1 MKAPVRR
8 LAGAAAA
15 VALAILLFAWG
26 RASAPA
32 ARLASLPAAAAPAP
46 RKVLFYRNPMNP
58 KITSPVFRKDEMGM
72 DYIPVYAD
80 EAARAPAPAARPA
93 NVPDLGNV
101 TVAPEPL
108 RLSGAATAPA
118 VAGTLGRAVRTSGV
132 VAPDETRIRHVH
144 AKISGWIETLYV
156 NATGQWVRAGQPLLT
171 VYSPEL
177 LATQEEYLRAKETA
191 ARFRGS
197 SLPEVRR
204 GGEELLDA
212 ARRRLELFDVPRSF
226 LARLD
231 RTGRPERA
239 VPLLAPAS
247 GYATG
252 KEVFAG
258 QQIDPA
264 MELYT
269 LTDLSRVWV
278 EASFSEAEAQALKV
292 GQSVRVSLPYDAGR
306 EIAGR
311 IGFLAPAL
319 AAESRTLQARIEL
332 ANPGLAL
339 RPGMYVDVSTELA
352 ARPGTVVPDSAVIDS
367 GLRQIAFVETG
378 PGAFEPR
385 EVRVGSRAD
394 GKALLLSGVS
404 PGERVA
410 TRANFLL
417 DSESRLRGAIEGT
430 SPGRLP

>member
-15 VALAILLFAWG
+15 AGLAVFLFAWG

-32 ARLASLPAAAAPAP
+32 ARLASVPAAAPHPSA
-46 RKVLFYRNPMNP
+46 RKVLFYRNPMDP
-58 KITSPVFRKDEMGM
+58 KVTSPVFRKDEMGM
-72 DYIPVYAD
+72 DYLPVYA
-80 EAARAPAPAARPA
+80 EPAAAAPA
-93 NVPDLGNV
+93 NVA
-101 TVAPEPL
+101 VAPEPL
-108 RLSGAATAPA
+108 RLAGVATAPA
-118 VAGTLGRAVRTSGV
+118 VSGTLGRAVRTSGV
-132 VAPDETRIRHVH
+132 VVPDETRIRHVH
-144 AKISGWIETLYV
+144 AKISGWIETLYAS
-156 NATGQWVRAGQPLLT
+156 ATGQRVRAGQPLLT

-204 GGEELLDA
+204 GGEELLEA

-258 QQIDPA
+258 QQINPA

-278 EASFSEAEAQALKV
+278 EASFSEAEAQALQV
-292 GQSVRVSLPYDAGR
+292 GQPVRVSLPYGAGR

-339 RPGMYVDVSTELA
+339 RPGMYVDVATELGS
-352 ARPGTVVPDSAVIDS
+352 RSGTVVPDSAVIDS

-385 EVRVGSRAD
+385 EVRVGLRAD

-417 DSESRLRGAIEGT
+417 DSESRLRGALEAARPAAPPST
-430 SPGRLP
+430 PEARLP

>member
-1 MKAPVRR
+1 
-8 LAGAAAA
+8 
-15 VALAILLFAWG
+15 
-26 RASAPA
+26 
-32 ARLASLPAAAAPAP
+32 
-46 RKVLFYRNPMNP
+46 
-58 KITSPVFRKDEMGM
+58 
-72 DYIPVYAD
+72 
-80 EAARAPAPAARPA
+80 
-93 NVPDLGNV
+93 
-101 TVAPEPL
+101 
-108 RLSGAATAPA
+108 
-118 VAGTLGRAVRTSGV
+118 V
-132 VAPDETRIRHVH
+132 VPDETRIRHVH

-156 NATGQWVRAGQPLLT
+156 SATGQRVSAGQPLLT
-171 VYSPEL
+171 IYSPEL
-177 LATQEEYLRAKETA
+177 LATQEEYLRTKETA

-204 GGEELLDA
+204 GGEELLEA

-231 RTGRPERA
+231 RTGKPERA

-278 EASFSEAEAQALKV
+278 EASFSEAEAPALRV
-292 GQSVRVSLPYDAGR
+292 GQPVRISLPYDAGR
-306 EIAGR
+306 ELSGR
-311 IGFLAPAL
+311 IGFLAPTL
-319 AAESRTLQARIEL
+319 VAESRTLQARIEL

-339 RPGMYVDVSTELA
+339 RPGMYVDVATELGA
-352 ARPGTVVPDSAVIDS
+352 QRGTVVPDSAVIDS

-385 EVRVGSRAD
+385 EVRVGLRAD
-394 GKALLLSGVS
+394 GKALVLAGVA

-417 DSESRLRGAIEGT
+417 DSESRLRGAIADA
-430 SPGRLP
+430 PLAQKPRQP